1 MSKKIAGIFSIS
13 LLILVGTLC
22 TILIAGGC
30 STKKTG
36 WAHRTYHNLNSRFN
50 GYFNS
55 KEIIKFDE
63 LEMEKNVEDDYDKM
77 LPVFKSSVEENR
89 EFMMSNME
97 TVIEKCTRVINL
109 HSIERRGKE
118 HVEWIDDCYFLM
130 GKANFYKGEFLEAK
144 KFFEFVSKKFKDKN
158 SALPSMVWLARTHVE
173 REDYEKAERV
183 LRLVEAES
191 ELEEEYVTM
200 ARLITADLFIRQK
213 NYPLAIPE
221 LRLAID
227 EIRKKRVK
235 SRLIFLMGQM
245 YKEMG
250 EYDNASKE
258 FTKVVD
264 INLNYREVFFARI
277 ERAMCYDG
285 EGGGEKVREE
295 LLDMLDDEKYIEF
308 RDRIYYALAEM
319 DYNEGNLEAA
329 KENLKKS
336 TAASMGDTKQ
346 KGRSFLK
353 LADIYFAE
361 PSYEPA
367 QMYYDSTVQFLDP
380 KHERYEELVKLAENL
395 TELVKHI
402 NVITEQDSLQRLAQ
416 MSPKEREKI
425 FDKVIRE
432 REERER
438 REQAELEAAEFR
450 REMGLDDGDGMQQLP
465 GMGGGGKWY
474 FYNPQTV
481 AAGEDEFKRIWGTR
495 QNEDDW
501 RRSDKRQVQNY
512 EDLNKSD
519 ADTAGFIVDESG
531 DTIEISN
538 DWREYSYYLKDLP
551 LTEEKRAAS
560 DTLIMEAY
568 YQKGIVYREKLDDH
582 EKSIETFE
590 ELNQRFPEHM
600 NLASTYY
607 RLYRMNDEIH
617 NDERAEYY
625 KNKVLN
631 EFPDTDY
638 AKIILDPSFLERE
651 NELLKEATV
660 HYEKTYGFFKREL
673 YAVTI
678 ENAREGMEVY
688 GETTFGPKFELIY
701 ALSVGKEQGRD
712 AMIMELQT
720 VKNKNDTVDK
730 DISQEAQAYL
740 EAIQAVEKREAEE
753 NAPALEESP
762 YEYDANERHL
772 FIVLLPADGSVNTR
786 SLRMQISD
794 FNRKNYRTKNLQ
806 LSPIQF
812 NDELQMVSVKD
823 FSDADKAINYYRAFS
838 KNKGNVKDLNDA
850 EYIRFVVSYTNYAT
864 MYKEKDLDTYIRFF
878 KENYKKAAL

>member
-1 MSKKIAGIFSIS
+1 M
-13 LLILVGTLC
+13 VGTL
-22 TILIAGGC
+22 TALLIIKGC
-30 STKKTG
+30 STQKTG

-63 LEMEKNVEDDYDKM
+63 LEIEKEVEDDYDLM

-89 EFMMSNME
+89 EFMLSNME

-158 SALPSMVWLARTHVE
+158 SAKPAMVWLARTHLE
-173 REDYEKAERV
+173 REDHEKAERV
-183 LRLVEAES
+183 LRLLEAE
-191 ELEEEYVTM
+191 EDVEEEYITM

-213 NYPLAIPE
+213 NYPLALPE

-227 EIRKKRVK
+227 ETRKKRVK

-250 EYDNASKE
+250 EYDNASRE

-264 INLNYREVFFARI
+264 INLNYRQVFFARI

-285 EGGGEKVREE
+285 AGGGGKVREE
-295 LLDMLDDEKYIEF
+295 LMDMLNDEKYIEF

-319 DYNEGNLEAA
+319 DYAEGNLEEA
-329 KENLKKS
+329 KEKLKKS

-380 KHERYEELVKLAENL
+380 EHERYEELVKLAENL

-402 NVITEQDSLQRLAQ
+402 KVIAEQDSLQRLAD
-416 MSPKEREKI
+416 MPPKERERI
-425 FDKVIRE
+425 FDEVIQE
-432 REERER
+432 RIELERK
-438 REQAELEAAEFR
+438 EQEALEAAEFR
-450 REMGLDDGDGMQQLP
+450 REMGLDEGDGMAQLP
-465 GMGGGGKWY
+465 GMGGGNRKWY

-481 AAGEDEFKRIWGTR
+481 SSGEAEFKRIWGNR
-495 QNEDDW
+495 QNEDHW
-501 RRSDKRQVQNY
+501 RRSDKRQVQTQEGFNTAA
-512 EDLNKSD
+512 D
-519 ADTAGFIVDESG
+519 DTAGFVVDESG
-531 DTIEISN
+531 DTIEVSN

-551 LTEEKRAAS
+551 LTEEKKAKS
-560 DTLIMEAY
+560 DTMIMEAY

-582 EKSIETFE
+582 QKSIETFE
-590 ELNQRFPEHM
+590 ELNNRFPEHM
-600 NLASTYY
+600 NLVSTYY
-607 RLYRMNDEIH
+607 RLYRMNDEID
-617 NDERAEYY
+617 NSSRAEYY

-631 EFPDTDY
+631 EFPDSDY
-638 AKIILDPSFLERE
+638 AKIIQDPSFLERE
-651 NELLKEATV
+651 GELTKEAKA
-660 HYEKTYGFFKREL
+660 HYEKTYAYFKKEF

-678 ENAREGMEVY
+678 ESAREGMEKY
-688 GETTFGPKFELIY
+688 GETDFGPKFELIY

-720 VKNKNDTVDK
+720 VKNKNDSIDK
-730 DISQEAQAYL
+730 EISNEAQAYL
-740 EAIQAVEKREAEE
+740 DAIQAVEKREKKE
-753 NAPALEESP
+753 NAPAPEESP
-762 YEYDANERHL
+762 YEYDSEERHL
-772 FIVLLPADGSVNTR
+772 FIIMLPADGTVNTR
-786 SLRMQISD
+786 SLRMGISN

-812 NDELQMVSVKD
+812 NEELQMVSVKD
-823 FSDADKAINYYRAFS
+823 FSDEDKAMNYYRAFS
-838 KNKGNVKDLNDA
+838 KSKGEVKDIN
-850 EYIRFVVSYTNYAT
+850 EGEFMRFVISYSNYAT
-864 MYKEKDLDTYIRFF
+864 LYKEKDIAAYLNFF
-878 KENYKKAAL
+878 KQNYEKAL